1 MGKRGSAPARGRD
14 PKGLSQGNNGVA
26 YTSHR
31 RSLQEAKSFEL
42 KRQRRM
48 RHAKIVHGLG
58 WRVTFEGFDQLA
70 REMGEGTVDKTLER
84 LANIDPELL
93 KLFRVDDLPLSPIR
107 VVPK

>member
-1 MGKRGSAPARGRD
+1 MPERESAPARGRN
-14 PKGLSQGNNGVA
+14 PKDMSQGNDGIA
-26 YTSHR
+26 YKSRR

-70 REMGEGTVDKTLER
+70 REMGEGAVDKTLER

-93 KLFRVDDLPLSPIR
+93 KLFRVDDLPLTPIHGVGR
-107 VVPK
+107 